1 MIDGRKIGPRDI
13 DKLPGE
19 QLTFIDTKNL
29 MPLPAPFD
37 NPDTWPKWQEA
48 KPEWKEKYAANL
60 DGIIG
65 IDCFETPKTKEEQDE
80 LVRKFLSGVEKMLS
94 AESNKGIIQC
104 LNLSMEYCAKCN
116 TCANACH
123 VFEASGY
130 NEIYRPTYRAEVL
143 RMIVKKYFTKS
154 GKLMAKFV
162 GADIDLT
169 WEVVARLGESAYRCN
184 LCRRCNQTCP
194 LALDNSLFAKEI
206 RKIFSQ
212 EMGIAPKPIFE
223 KGDMLQ
229 LKTGSSTGVTK
240 AAFLDTVEFLDED
253 CADLTGY
260 EYTTPIDK
268 KGADI
273 LLIHNAGEFMAWPEN
288 PMAFTILF
296 EEAGLDWTLS
306 SDLMGYDN
314 VNYGIWHD
322 DMLAKKIAVAQ
333 NEAAKKLGV
342 QRIVIAECGHAHK
355 AAAVVADRFYP
366 GKDRVPVQSFLPLL
380 RDLVMKGT
388 YDLDPSRNN
397 FLTTLHDPC
406 NYVRQMGIVKPQRD
420 ILNAVMPKGNFH
432 EMEPHGVNNYC
443 CGGGSGFAIM
453 NSMNFSY
460 FRNNVSARKKLS
472 QILNAFGEASADP
485 SVIKYITAPCSN
497 CKGTMRDLLEAW
509 HMADYNFYY
518 GGLVEL
524 VVNAMTKFDEPF
536 LEFLRDE

>member
-1 MIDGRKIGPRDI
+1 MIDGKKITPRDI
-13 DKLPGE
+13 SKLPGE
-19 QLTFIDTKNL
+19 QLTYIDYDQL
-29 MPLPAPFD
+29 MPLPAPFSSQ
-37 NPDTWPKWQEA
+37 DTWPKRVEMKQDWSD
-48 KPEWKEKYAANL
+48 KFYANL
-60 DGIIG
+60 DGVIA
-65 IDCFETPKTKEEQDE
+65 IDTFVTPKTDEEKQE
-80 LVRKFLSGVEKMLS
+80 LVQKFLSGVEKMLS
-94 AESNKGIIQC
+94 EEANKGIIQA
-104 LNLSMEYCAKCN
+104 LELSMEYCAKCN
-116 TCANACH
+116 TCSNACH
-123 VFEASGY
+123 IFEASGG

-143 RMIVKKYFTKS
+143 RMIVKKYFTKG

-169 WEVVARLGESAYRCN
+169 WDVVARLGENAYRCN
-184 LCRRCNQTCP
+184 LCRRCAQACP
-194 LALDNSLFAKEI
+194 LGLDNSLFAKEI

-212 EMGIAPKPIFE
+212 EMGIAPKPLFE
-223 KGDMLQ
+223 KGAQLQ
-229 LKTGSSTGVTK
+229 LKTGSSTGVTRPV
-240 AAFLDTVEFLDED
+240 FLDTVEFLDED
-253 CADLTGY
+253 CADLTGF

-273 LLIHNAGEFMAWPEN
+273 LLIHNAGEFMAWPDN

-314 VNYGIWHD
+314 VNYGIWFD
-322 DMLAKKIAVAQ
+322 DLTAKKLAVAQ

-380 RDLVMKGT
+380 RDLVLANT

-420 ILNAVMPKGNFH
+420 ILKKIMPEGMFH

-453 NSMNFSY
+453 NAMNFTN
-460 FRNNVSARKKLS
+460 FRNNISSRKKLQ
-472 QILNAFGEASADP
+472 QILNAFGPEASSNPD
-485 SVIKYITAPCSN
+485 VIKYICAPCSN
-497 CKGTMRDLLEAW
+497 CKGAMRDMIESW
-509 HMADYNFYY
+509 HMDEYNFWY

-524 VVNAMTKFDEPF
+524 VVNAMTKFDTPF
-536 LEFLRDE
+536 MEFLRD